1 MTGHAHGKHCKNNP
15 VLTKTIWHVSDMK
28 NKWKQQKNAS
38 PYMSWKH
45 SMWYLQPK
53 KTHRSNYENL
63 SGDTWQ
69 LSNTA
74 PIATAMCTTKH
85 CFLEICNFLFVAAQ
99 QTRGYH
105 AEMPIS
111 ARKPFISAIIMKTRR
126 NGPLGKSSPIIIC
139 SFDTSDMLT
148 IVSYSVTSAS
158 LHLHHTKSSW
168 TKAST
173 ENPSFSRRNLTKNS
187 LVSCSKRNL
196 WSWFTRDRPMSLKSF
211 HPFQLPLQ
219 KSSSVVSAHAA
230 TSSSRVPSLLF
241 VFNKVWP
248 N

>member
-1 MTGHAHGKHCKNNP
+1 MTGHVHGKHCKNNP

-126 NGPLGKSSPIIIC
+126 NGHLRGTTLHSHNLFSRQFFKPQSVYIRFTHITNMQPKFYLG
-139 SFDTSDMLT
+139 
-148 IVSYSVTSAS
+148 SAM
-158 LHLHHTKSSW
+158 HHTLERE
-168 TKAST
+168 TG
-173 ENPSFSRRNLTKNS
+173 PSQTGTPLLAWRAPIPIA
-187 LVSCSKRNL
+187 C
-196 WSWFTRDRPMSLKSF
+196 
-211 HPFQLPLQ
+211 QLPHCCRN
-219 KSSSVVSAHAA
+219 V
-230 TSSSRVPSLLF
+230 
-241 VFNKVWP
+241 
-248 N
+248 